1 MGASTARAWW
11 SLARPGWSASL
22 VGTRRYHLRVSP
34 ASDVHQ
40 LLRVALDEFDRP
52 GNTVSASARRAVR
65 IAALRR
71 DHGNQ
76 LWLQWELTDLK
87 AGRIQKRQDPAISRV
102 MAQLD
107 ALLGVEEGGRERRR
121 AFLKFERNR
130 TFLVDGEE
138 KFQGDSLGQ
147 IEQRLALSR
156 RAYDDL
162 TVPSNFAEGDAYFV
176 AKDVD
181 SARAKI
187 IPVIQQQE
195 QLVERIKSAVHAF
208 LVTTES
214 ELDQGQRDAPLFL
227 RAQEY
232 INTALAKYAPV
243 ALEKFVAA
251 QERLYSGKSEDLAH
265 ALTSCRRMT
274 KALADALYPATDES
288 VTGADGIER
297 KMTDDA
303 YRNRLLQYVR
313 EQLGKRTHGSVIQKA
328 LDGLG
333 ARLKSLD
340 SLASKGVHDEVTAAE
355 AETCIV
361 WTYLLAADIV
371 RIADGSS
378 ALLLPEDND
387 RETTRTEV

>member
-1 MGASTARAWW
+1 M
-11 SLARPGWSASL
+11 
-22 VGTRRYHLRVSP
+22 SP
-34 ASDVHQ
+34 ASDVRQ

-87 AGRIQKRQDPAISRV
+87 AGRIQKRQDPAISWV

-107 ALLGVEEGGRERRR
+107 ALLGAEEGGRERRR
-121 AFLKFERNR
+121 AFLMFERNR

-147 IEQRLALSR
+147 IEQRLAMSR

-162 TVPSNFAEGDAYFV
+162 TVPSNLTAGDMYFV

-195 QLVERIKSAVHAF
+195 QLMERIKSAIHSF

-214 ELDQGQRDAPLFL
+214 ELDQGQQDAPLFL

-232 INTALAKYAPV
+232 INTALAKYAPL

-274 KALADALYPATDES
+274 KALADALYPSTDEG
-288 VTGADGIER
+288 VTGSDGIER

-313 EQLGKRTHGSVIQKA
+313 EQLGKRTHGSVIQKT
-328 LDGLG
+328 LDSLG

-361 WTYLLAADIV
+361 WTYLLAADVV

-378 ALLLPEDND
+378 ALLLPQDGD
-387 RETTRTEV
+387 RETTKTEV